1 MPKNKSG
8 LAIILAIVPL
18 VGLISLAASA
28 VTGDR
33 LARVL
38 ATGLIGWLALGAML
52 TAGYA
57 TVQNIIV
64 GRKLSWPLARV
75 ATCGL
80 GVLLM
85 LR

>member
-18 VGLISLAASA
+18 VGLISLAAGA

-33 LARVL
+33 LARAL
-38 ATGLIGWLALGAML
+38 TTGLIGWLALGAML

-57 TVQNIIV
+57 IVQNIIV
-64 GRKLSWPLARV
+64 GRKLSWPLALI

-80 GVLLM
+80 GVLLL

>member
-1 MPKNKSG
+1 MPKNKSC
-8 LAIILAIVPL
+8 LVVTLAIVPL
-18 VGLISLAASA
+18 VGLISLAAG
-28 VTGDR
+28 VMTGDR

-38 ATGLIGWLALGAML
+38 ATGLIGWLALGAL
-52 TAGYA
+52 LSAGYA

-64 GRKLSWPLARV
+64 GRKLTWPLALV
-75 ATCGL
+75 AACGL

>member
-1 MPKNKSG
+1 MRKNKSG
-8 LAIILAIVPL
+8 LVITLAIVPL
-18 VGLISLAASA
+18 VGLIWLAAGV

-38 ATGLIGWLALGAML
+38 ATGLIGWLALGAVL
-52 TAGYA
+52 SAGYA
-57 TVQNIIV
+57 AVQNIIV
-64 GRKLSWPLARV
+64 GRKLSWPLALV

-80 GVLLM
+80 GVLLI